1 MENSRFFLREARS
14 CVELRLILAP
24 LLASSSRVETFRDA
38 ALYLRLCISGSTD
51 PSSLFSVHEA
61 GIYMEKGK
69 YILVLCDLNIHVCT
83 YVRFVKKKKKKRD
96 IRELPVRVARNLAR
110 TRVYMMTG
118 GRETDEI
125 VVRV

>member
-1 MENSRFFLREARS
+1 M
-14 CVELRLILAP
+14 ELRLILAP

-69 YILVLCDLNIHVCT
+69 YILVLCDLNIHVGT
-83 YVRFVKKKKKKRD
+83 YVRFVKKKKEEKGYS
-96 IRELPVRVARNLAR
+96 RVTRSSCTKSRTYTCVHDDRGSRN
-110 TRVYMMTG
+110 G
-118 GRETDEI
+118 
-125 VVRV
+125 

>member
-51 PSSLFSVHEA
+51 PSLFSVHEA
-61 GIYMEKGK
+61 EIYMEKGK
-69 YILVLCDLNIHVCT
+69 YILVLCDLNIHVGT

>member
-1 MENSRFFLREARS
+1 M
-14 CVELRLILAP
+14 ELRLILAP

-69 YILVLCDLNIHVCT
+69 YILVLCDLNIHVGT
-83 YVRFVKKKKKKRD
+83 YVRFVKKKRRKG
-96 IRELPVRVARNLAR
+96 IFESYPFELH
-110 TRVYMMTG
+110 
-118 GRETDEI
+118 EI
-125 VVRV
+125 SHVHVCT